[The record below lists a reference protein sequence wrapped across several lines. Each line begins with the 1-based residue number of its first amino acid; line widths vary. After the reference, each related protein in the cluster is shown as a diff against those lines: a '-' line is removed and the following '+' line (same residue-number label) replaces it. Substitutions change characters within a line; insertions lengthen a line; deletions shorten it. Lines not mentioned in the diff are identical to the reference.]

1 MKALSKTLILVLV
14 GLGAA
19 YGGSQLI
26 LSQRS
31 IVSSSANTINLD
43 DETLIKQGAYVSRTG
58 DCVACHTVPGGQK
71 YAGGLAMQTPL
82 GAIYSTNIT
91 PDKETG
97 IGSYSLDEFKTA

>member
-1 MKALSKTLILVLV
+1 MNVLSKTLILVLV

-31 IVSSSANTINLD
+31 IVSSSAHTIKLD
-43 DETLIKQGAYVSRTG
+43 DDALIKQGAYVSRAG

-71 YAGGLAMQTPL
+71 YAGGLASFQS
-82 GAIYSTNIT
+82 IC
-91 PDKETG
+91 
-97 IGSYSLDEFKTA
+97 LDGE